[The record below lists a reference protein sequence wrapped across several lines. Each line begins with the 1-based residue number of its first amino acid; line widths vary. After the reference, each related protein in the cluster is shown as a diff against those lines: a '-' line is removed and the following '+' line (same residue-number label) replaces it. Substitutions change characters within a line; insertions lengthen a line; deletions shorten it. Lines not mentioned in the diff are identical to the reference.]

1 MPQLDIVSYFPQFF
15 WFCIFF
21 TFFYITLVQNYLPKI
36 TRIFAVREAVQQ
48 NNTEDSTSNE
58 FVDLSTKT
66 QHVFSKSVQ
75 QTKQNCIQQFQTTQ
89 ELLGIQKD
97 TLNKHTNQVF
107 QKYQNKKIQLNM
119 TVKQTMQQMQDVLP
133 LYTTRANP
141 MNQTKTAHKRPQ
153 HASPVPTD
161 SDSAVNVDKAMP
173 AARAGPA

>member
-36 TRIFAVREAVQQ
+36 TRIFAVREA
-48 NNTEDSTSNE
+48 
-58 FVDLSTKT
+58 
-66 QHVFSKSVQ
+66 VQ

-141 MNQTKTAHKRPQ
+141 MNQTKTAQFFYKALMKKVMN
-153 HASPVPTD
+153 AST
-161 SDSAVNVDKAMP
+161 KTKLK
-173 AARAGPA
+173 

>member
-1 MPQLDIVSYFPQFF
+1 MNLL
-15 WFCIFF
+15 IF
-21 TFFYITLVQNYLPKI
+21 
-36 TRIFAVREAVQQ
+36 QQ
-48 NNTEDSTSNE
+48 KHNM
-58 FVDLSTKT
+58 F
-66 QHVFSKSVQ
+66 FSKSVQ

-141 MNQTKTAHKRPQ
+141 MNQTKTAQFFYKALMKKVMN
-153 HASPVPTD
+153 AST
-161 SDSAVNVDKAMP
+161 KTKLK
-173 AARAGPA
+173 

>member
-89 ELLGIQKD
+89 ELLGIQRQLRLKPHWRGI
-97 TLNKHTNQVF
+97 TCIANQ
-107 QKYQNKKIQLNM
+107 IG
-119 TVKQTMQQMQDVLP
+119 
-133 LYTTRANP
+133 
-141 MNQTKTAHKRPQ
+141 
-153 HASPVPTD
+153 
-161 SDSAVNVDKAMP
+161 AM
-173 AARAGPA
+173 AIL

>member
-21 TFFYITLVQNYLPKI
+21 TFFYITLVKNYLPKI

-141 MNQTKTAHKRPQ
+141 MNQTKTAQFFYKALMKKVMN
-153 HASPVPTD
+153 AST
-161 SDSAVNVDKAMP
+161 KTKLK
-173 AARAGPA
+173 